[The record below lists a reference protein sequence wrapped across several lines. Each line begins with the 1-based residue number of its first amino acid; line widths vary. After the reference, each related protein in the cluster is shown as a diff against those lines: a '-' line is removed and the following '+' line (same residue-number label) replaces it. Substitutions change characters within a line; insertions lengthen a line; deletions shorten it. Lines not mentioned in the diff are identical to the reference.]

1 MDPELCS
8 VTDALPHPLLSGFLT
23 ELAKA
28 GGASQKTV
36 TAYGSDLRSF
46 FEFLTDYEGAPV
58 SEDLLRSLGPRQ
70 LDAFVSHRRKAGL
83 GNASLARG
91 LSAVRKFYDWLSK
104 ARGVKNPQVS
114 LYEGPKV
121 PQRLPRPVSAEI
133 AVDMIDMAGE
143 EGAEGWIGL
152 RNAALLSLLYGAG
165 LRVSEALALTG
176 REHSPVEILRIR
188 GKGGKVRLVPLLPVV
203 REAISTYASAC
214 PFHLAPDEPLF
225 RGAKGGPLNDRIVR
239 GLVQTLRG
247 ALGLSKT
254 ATPHALRHAF
264 ATHLLANGADLR
276 AIQTLLGHSS
286 LSTTQIYTGVDE
298 ARLKAVHR
306 EAHPRGN

>member
-1 MDPELCS
+1 M
-8 VTDALPHPLLSGFLT
+8 TDALPHPLLSAFLQ
-23 ELAKA
+23 ELATA
-28 GGASQKTV
+28 GGASEKTV
-36 TAYGSDLRSF
+36 TAYASDLRAF
-46 FEFLTDYEGAPV
+46 FAFLTDYEGAPV
-58 SEDLLRSLGPRQ
+58 SEDLLRGLGPRQ
-70 LDAFVSHRRKAGL
+70 LDAFMSHRRKAGL

-91 LSAVRKFYDWLSK
+91 LSAVRRFYDWLSK
-104 ARGVKNPQVS
+104 ARGVKNARIA

-165 LRVSEALALTG
+165 LRVSEALSLTG
-176 REHSPVEILRIR
+176 REPSPGEVLRIR

-203 REAISTYASAC
+203 REAIAAYASAC
-214 PFHLAPDEPLF
+214 PFHLAADEPLF
-225 RGAKGGPLNDRIVR
+225 RGAKGGVLNDRIVR

-247 ALGLSKT
+247 ALGLPTT

-286 LSTTQIYTGVDE
+286 LSTTQVYTGVDE